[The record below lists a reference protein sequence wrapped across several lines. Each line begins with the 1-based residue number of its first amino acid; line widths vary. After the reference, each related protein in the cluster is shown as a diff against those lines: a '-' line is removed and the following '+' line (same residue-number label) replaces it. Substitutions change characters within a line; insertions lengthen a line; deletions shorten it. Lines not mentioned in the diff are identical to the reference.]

1 MRLPHRVMSAIA
13 MGGLTGRETLS
24 IVSFVYRESNVKSEL
39 YFSNASALRSGIGA
53 PVGFWVGAQ

>member
-1 MRLPHRVMSAIA
+1 
-13 MGGLTGRETLS
+13 MGGLTGRDTLS
-24 IVSFVYRESNVKSEL
+24 IMSFYKGNIKSEL

>member
-1 MRLPHRVMSAIA
+1 MAGNSFHY
-13 MGGLTGRETLS
+13 EFLS
-24 IVSFVYRESNVKSEL
+24 KGNVKSEL